1 MGFCRAAFVY
11 FTLCLLCANTAQ
23 AARSPAARALELLR
37 TGHTKEAVEVL
48 QAQLARDP
56 RSAQLATDLGY
67 ALARLG
73 RDAEAEAAFQ
83 KAIELDPRRWYAYAN
98 LASLRTSRRAGS
110 LPPAERDELV
120 ILLERGLS
128 WQGKA
133 GGDPAAKALARGG
146 LLVALA
152 DVERAAGN
160 ATAARARLSDA
171 RPLPLTT
178 ALLRRAQA
186 VEQALQGEAQAGR
199 SPEEEAWPE
208 PVISP
213 GEQAALDAAGARLPE
228 DAAGALQEA
237 ERLSLAH
244 PSWRGARWLQ
254 ARALLAL
261 GRLDDAARALA
272 ALLRLDPSHA
282 AAWRALGE
290 TLAEHG
296 GQFESERADEAL
308 RRALALEPGWSELWQ
323 VRGRLLLRRGRPAEA
338 LRALDRLSTELK
350 LRGARIPGELESL
363 LSAARSQA
371 QAQGDGPRAP
381 PEPTAEARARLRE
394 AQEAASRGELAA
406 AREKAEQA
414 CALSP
419 ALLEAAAL
427 RWSLGGPAPGE
438 AARLLWDDPA
448 GLSRLIEAVRAAGVQ
463 QALRAAEAPSEP
475 SAEARR
481 GEPDQPEP
489 APVEVLAD
497 GGITLAP
504 PPPLPDALAQALLV
518 RPWIERAA
526 SLGEPSAL
534 LWRARLR
541 ADARDPAGALED
553 LGALVA
559 LGGPLPLLEE
569 ARAMHALLPVE
580 AGLDRPAPDPQAVHL
595 RALLAAGRG
604 AEALAGAQGCEGPDA
619 PQEPARLLAL
629 GVAQD
634 FAGALA
640 EALTCYRAALRRAPG
655 DPAALARLSRAAARA
670 PLAALG
676 PLSADLAQAARA
688 GWPSAFLA
696 QARLLEASGQTAAAL
711 SAAERFF
718 ARPPQEGG
726 TAGAERL
733 PPGVDEPGAA
743 EARAL
748 RQRLLEAQAAAG
760 QARRNRTL
768 GLAALGLGALGA
780 AFLLWL
786 RGLTV
791 AAALRRDPALF
802 PAVAR
807 AVAALRHDALKH
819 RASALAMLDEAPRA
833 DVAAALLGARPAS
846 LLVGDAFR
854 ALRTAAEGRGLSL
867 RPLAREPGFGPLL
880 RDLRR
885 AEQQL
890 ARPAGPRDAR
900 IRAVAGRLKEHGE
913 RLSALLKLGPR
924 TRLDAALVSGWI
936 RALEAEHRSRALPW
950 ASVSLELQGLDL
962 DFPVAVGPLQAVLT
976 NLLRNA
982 QAAAAQG
989 QAPTPRVLVRVAEER
1004 DAAGRRVLR
1013 LDVGDSSPEA
1023 LSLEQ
1028 IESRESGRGLSL
1040 VRDAV
1045 RDWQGHLALRAERPP
1060 FHKSVSA
1067 CFPVPRP

>member
-1 MGFCRAAFVY
+1 MGFGRAAFVY
-11 FTLCLLCANTAQ
+11 SILCLLAAGAAQ

-37 TGHTKEAVEVL
+37 TGHSKEAVEVL

-83 KAIELDPRRWYAYAN
+83 RAIELDPRRWYAYAN
-98 LASLRTSRRAGS
+98 LASLRTSRRAGG

-120 ILLERGLS
+120 LLLERGLS
-128 WQGKA
+128 WQGKP
-133 GGDPAAKALARGG
+133 GGDPAAKALAKGG

-160 ATAARARLSDA
+160 ATAARARLSEA

-178 ALLRRAQA
+178 ALERRAQA

-199 SPEEEAWPE
+199 SAEEEAWPE
-208 PVISP
+208 PAVAP
-213 GEQAALDAAGARLPE
+213 GEQSALEAAGARLPA
-228 DAAGALQEA
+228 DAAGALQDA

-261 GRLDDAARALA
+261 GRLDDAARALS
-272 ALLRLDPSHA
+272 ALLRLDPAHA

-308 RRALALEPGWSELWQ
+308 RHALALEPGWSELWL

-338 LRALDRLSTELK
+338 LRALERLSAEVK
-350 LRGARIPGELESL
+350 ARGAKGPAELEAL
-363 LSAARSQA
+363 LAAARA
-371 QAQGDGPRAP
+371 QAQGAAQGAEGPRAP
-381 PEPTAEARARLRE
+381 PEPTAEARALLRE
-394 AQEAASRGELAA
+394 AQEAAARGELGPAL
-406 AREKAEQA
+406 EKASQA

-419 ALLEAAAL
+419 ALVEAAAL
-427 RWSLGGPAPGE
+427 RWSLGGPAPDE
-438 AARLLWDDPA
+438 AARLFWDDPP
-448 GLSRLIEAVRAAGVQ
+448 GLSRLIDAVRAAGVQ
-463 QALRAAEAPSEP
+463 QALRAAEAPAEP
-475 SAEARR
+475 PLDPSRP
-481 GEPDQPEP
+481 GEPPRP
-489 APVEVLAD
+489 PPPEVLPD
-497 GGITLAP
+497 GGVAIA
-504 PPPLPDALAQALLV
+504 PPPLPDAAAQAALV

-534 LWRARLR
+534 LFRARLR
-541 ADARDPAGALED
+541 ADAQDRAGALED

-569 ARAMHALLPVE
+569 ARAMRALLPVQGGPE
-580 AGLDRPAPDPQAVHL
+580 APAADPQAAHL
-595 RALLAAGRG
+595 RALLAAGKS
-604 AEALAGAQGCEGPDA
+604 AEALAGAQGCEGPEA

-629 GVAQD
+629 GVAHD
-634 FAGALA
+634 FAGELA
-640 EALTCYRAALRRAPG
+640 EALACYRASLRRAPG
-655 DPAALARLSRAAARA
+655 EPVALARLSRAAARA
-670 PLAALG
+670 PLAALE
-676 PLSADLAQAARA
+676 PLSADLALAARA
-688 GWPSAFLA
+688 GWPAAFLA
-696 QARLLEASGQTAAAL
+696 QARVLEGAGQTAAAL
-711 SAAERFF
+711 AAVQQFF
-718 ARPPQEGG
+718 AQPPREGAAP
-726 TAGAERL
+726 AGLL
-733 PPGVDEPGAA
+733 PPGVDEPGTAD
-743 EARAL
+743 ARAL
-748 RQRLLEAQAAAG
+748 RQRLLVAQAAAG
-760 QARRNRTL
+760 EARRNRAL
-768 GLAALGLGALGA
+768 GLAALGLCALGA

-807 AVAALRHDALKH
+807 AVAELRHDALKH

-833 DVAAALLGARPAS
+833 DVAAALLGSRPAS
-846 LLVGDAFR
+846 LLVEDAWHS
-854 ALRTAAEGRGLSL
+854 LRTAAEGRGLSL
-867 RPLAREPGFGPLL
+867 RPLSREPVFGPLL

-900 IRAVAGRLKEHGE
+900 VRAVAGRLKEHGE

-936 RALEAEHRSRALPW
+936 RAVEAELRSRALPW

-962 DFPVAVGPLQAVLT
+962 DFPVAAAPLQAVLT

-989 QAPTPRVLVRVAEER
+989 QEPRVLVRVAEER

-1013 LDVGDSSPEA
+1013 LDVGDSSAQP

-1045 RDWQGHLALRAERPP
+1045 RDWQGHLALRAESPP

>member
-1 MGFCRAAFVY
+1 MS
-11 FTLCLLCANTAQ
+11 FTLSLLAAGGAQ
-23 AARSPAARALELLR
+23 AARSPTARALELLR
-37 TGHTKEAVEVL
+37 TGHAKEAVEVL

-56 RSAQLATDLGY
+56 RSAQVSTDLGY

-73 RDAEAEAAFQ
+73 RDAEAETAFQ

-120 ILLERGLS
+120 LLLERGLS
-128 WQGKA
+128 WQGKP
-133 GGDPAAKALARGG
+133 GGDQAAKALALGG

-160 ATAARARLSDA
+160 ATAARARLSEA

-178 ALLRRAQA
+178 ALARRAQA
-186 VEQALQGEAQAGR
+186 VEQALQAEAQAGR
-199 SPEEEAWPE
+199 SAEEEGWPE
-208 PVISP
+208 PMVTP
-213 GEQAALDAAGARLPE
+213 GDRTALDAAGARLPA
-228 DAAGALQEA
+228 DCAGALQEA

-308 RRALALEPGWSELWQ
+308 RHALALEPGWSELWQ

-338 LRALDRLSTELK
+338 LRALERLSTELK

-371 QAQGDGPRAP
+371 LGDGPRAP

-394 AQEAASRGELAA
+394 AQGAASRGELAA

-427 RWSLGGPAPGE
+427 RWSLGGPAPDE

-463 QALRAAEAPSEP
+463 QALRAAEAPAEP

-481 GEPDQPEP
+481 GEPDQAEP
-489 APVEVLAD
+489 APAEVLAD

-504 PPPLPDALAQALLV
+504 PPLPDAPAQALLV

-541 ADARDPAGALED
+541 ADARDRAGALED

-569 ARAMHALLPVE
+569 ARAMRALLPVE
-580 AGLDRPAPDPQAVHL
+580 AGLDLPAPDPQAAHL

-629 GVAQD
+629 GVAHD

-640 EALTCYRAALRRAPG
+640 EALTCYQAALRRAPG
-655 DPAALARLSRAAARA
+655 EPAALARLSRAAARA
-670 PLAALG
+670 PLAALE

-718 ARPPQEGG
+718 AQPPQEGG
-726 TAGAERL
+726 TAGAGRL

-748 RQRLLEAQAAAG
+748 RLRLLEAQAAAG

-807 AVAALRHDALKH
+807 AVAELRHDALKH

-833 DVAAALLGARPAS
+833 DVAAALLGSRPAS
-846 LLVGDAFR
+846 LLVEDAFR

-924 TRLDAALVSGWI
+924 TTLDAALVSGWI

-1067 CFPVPRP
+1067 SFPVPRP